1 MKQSI
6 LTTEKLQER
15 FLVMSNKEFK
25 KVELLIE
32 NHIHGA
38 FGVDFNN
45 CSVEEVLAVSKK
57 LLKKGIGGFF
67 PTFVTD
73 TVENIKRQTEVIKK
87 AKLMQTSDM
96 AEILGIHLEGIF
108 VNPLKRGIQD
118 ENLFLIP
125 NVENYKLIEDDFI
138 KILTIAPELDEGLI
152 DYLKGKG
159 VKVQA
164 GHCVGGDLKGVN
176 GVTHIFNAM
185 SGINHREQST
195 TLSALINDNVY
206 AEVIMDLVHL
216 SRETLELIIKSKP
229 DNKILPISDCLPLA
243 YGDKSEMDF
252 CNKKVYY
259 DGEKITSKEGTLAGS
274 SLLVDEILKNLYNN
288 GINGYKYVK
297 NLYEYHKLDVK
308 GYIYLDENNDIM
320 KIEKDNKIIY
330 EK

>member
-1 MKQSI
+1 MNNKQI
-6 LTTEKLQER
+6 R
-15 FLVMSNKEFK
+15 

-45 CSVEEVLAVSKK
+45 CSVEDILEVSKK
-57 LLKKGIGGFF
+57 LLKRGIGGFF

-73 TVENIKRQTEVIKK
+73 TVENIKKQTEIIKK
-87 AKLMQTSDM
+87 AKSMQTFDM

-118 ENLFLIP
+118 EKLFLTP

-138 KILTIAPELDEGLI
+138 KIVTLAPELDEGLI
-152 DYLKGKG
+152 AYLKDKG

-164 GHCVGGDLKGVN
+164 GHCVGGNLKGVN
-176 GVTHIFNAM
+176 GVTHLFNAM

-195 TLSALINDNVY
+195 ALSALINDDVY

-216 SRETLELIIKSKP
+216 SKETLELIIKSKP
-229 DNKILPISDCLPLA
+229 ENKILPISDCLPLA
-243 YGDKSEMDF
+243 YGDKKEMDF

-259 DGEKITSKEGTLAGS
+259 DGKKITSKDGTLAGS
-274 SLLVDEILKNLYNN
+274 SLLVDDILKNLYNN
-288 GINGYKYVK
+288 CIDGYYYVK
-297 NLYEYHKLDVK
+297 NLYTYHKLKVK
-308 GYIYLDENNDIM
+308 GYIYLNESNEIVR
-320 KIEKDNKIIY
+320 IEKDNKTVF

>member
-1 MKQSI
+1 MNNNQP
-6 LTTEKLQER
+6 R
-15 FLVMSNKEFK
+15 

-45 CSVEEVLAVSKK
+45 CSVEELLEVSKK
-57 LLKKGIGGFF
+57 LLKRGIGGFF

-73 TVENIKRQTEVIKK
+73 TVENIRKQTEIIKK
-87 AKLMQTSDM
+87 AKSMQTFDM

-118 ENLFLIP
+118 EKLFLTP

-138 KILTIAPELDEGLI
+138 KIVTLAPELDEGLI
-152 DYLKGKG
+152 DYLKNKN

-164 GHCVGGDLKGVN
+164 GHCVGGDLKEVN
-176 GVTHIFNAM
+176 GITHIFNAM
-185 SGINHREQST
+185 SGINHREKST
-195 TLSALINDNVY
+195 ALSALISDEIY

-216 SRETLELIIKSKP
+216 SKETLELIIKSKP
-229 DNKILPISDCLPLA
+229 EDKILPISDCLPLA

-259 DGEKITSKEGTLAGS
+259 DGKKITSKEGTLAGS
-274 SLLVDEILKNLYNN
+274 SLLVDDILKNLYKN
-288 GINGYKYVK
+288 GIDGYKYIK
-297 NLYEYHKLDVK
+297 NLYDYHNLDVK
-308 GYIYLDENNDIM
+308 GYIYLDENNEIV
-320 KIEKDNKIIY
+320 KIEKDSKIVF